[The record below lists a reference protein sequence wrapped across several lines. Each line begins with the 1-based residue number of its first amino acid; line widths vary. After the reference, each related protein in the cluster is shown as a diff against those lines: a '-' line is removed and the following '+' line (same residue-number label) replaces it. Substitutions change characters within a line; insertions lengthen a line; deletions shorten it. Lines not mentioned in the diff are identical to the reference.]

1 MTETT
6 RWPRRQDPPREDLLV
21 AGALLAL
28 AQAECWLSPSV
39 AGQRPETALAAAV
52 MATALAW
59 RRRRP
64 LGALVVVMVALTTL
78 ALVAGLPNVVFL
90 LPIGLLAVY
99 SLAAHASADRAVIG
113 LVLALT
119 ALPIGAI
126 RTDDPAVTDL
136 TAPAV
141 LFTATWFGG
150 RSLRARRLRTT
161 ELEERTDHLERAR
174 EEAERVSAE
183 AERRRIARELHD
195 IVAHRVTTII
205 IQSESGLATADEPER
220 ARASFAAIGESG
232 REALSELRR
241 LLGLLREE
249 DAGAGTRPQ
258 PGLDQLDSL
267 LTDARA
273 AGLELEAHVEGEMA
287 NLPPGVDL
295 AAYRI
300 LQEGLTNALRHGGA
314 PASLVI
320 RRGDH
325 ALGVEIRNPLTNR
338 PPSAAGAG
346 HGLAGMRERVRVYG
360 GGLAAGAADGEFV
373 VRATLPFDEGAG

>member
-1 MTETT
+1 MTETAQ
-6 RWPRRQDPPREDLLV
+6 RLRRLDPAREDLLV
-21 AGALLAL
+21 AGALLVL
-28 AQAECWLSPSV
+28 AQAECWLAPSV

-64 LGALVVVMVALTTL
+64 FGTLVVVMVALTAL

-90 LPIGLLAVY
+90 LPIGILAVY
-99 SLAAHASADRAVIG
+99 SLAAHASPDRAVVG
-113 LVLALT
+113 LALALA

-141 LFTATWFGG
+141 LFTATWFGA

-161 ELEERTDHLERAR
+161 ELEARTDDLKRER
-174 EEAERVSAE
+174 EEAERVAAD

-220 ARASFAAIGESG
+220 ARAAFSAIGDSG
-232 REALSELRR
+232 REALTELRR

-258 PGLDQLDSL
+258 PGLGQLDSL
-267 LTDARA
+267 LADART
-273 AGLELEAHVEGEMA
+273 AGLQLDARVEGRMA
-287 NLPPGVDL
+287 DLPPGVDL

-300 LQEGLTNALRHGGA
+300 LQEGLTNALRHGGT
-314 PASLVI
+314 PTSLVI
-320 RRGDH
+320 RRDAH
-325 ALGVEIRNPLTNR
+325 ALGVEIRNPLSDS
-338 PPSAAGAG
+338 PPYGSGAG

-360 GGLAAGAADGEFV
+360 GGLAAGAANGEFV
-373 VRATLPFDEGAG
+373 VRATLPFGEATG